1 MFCHI
6 GMRWLHVGQWDG
18 GWTMLSPRGIR
29 WITTLRKLP
38 VIAPKIATKNVQKWK
53 GKPNGPWWR

>member
-1 MFCHI
+1 MGMFCHI

-18 GWTMLSPRGIR
+18 GWTMLSSRGIR

-38 VIAPKIATKNVQKWK
+38 VIAPKIATKNVQK
-53 GKPNGPWWR
+53 